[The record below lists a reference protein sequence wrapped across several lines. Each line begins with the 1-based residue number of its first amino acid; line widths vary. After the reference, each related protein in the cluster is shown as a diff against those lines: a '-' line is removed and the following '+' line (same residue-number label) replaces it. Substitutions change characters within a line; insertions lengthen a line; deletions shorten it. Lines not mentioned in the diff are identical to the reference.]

1 MGLASK
7 AKLDVHCNGS
17 EHSRQVLSSLRT
29 RFEKSAAVADLGG
42 GSCGAMHGTPIS
54 STMQALLI
62 DQ

>member
-17 EHSRQVLSSLRT
+17 EHSRQVLSSLWT

-42 GSCGAMHGTPIS
+42 GSCGAMEPPF
-54 STMQALLI
+54 QALCKRY
-62 DQ
+62 